1 MTGNENEVE
10 TEEGAELTAGEIWRQ
25 RLQRFR
31 ARVRSGVPFVLGVVA
46 ALLAFLLYGVLVPPP
61 PQITAREVSDTV
73 ANAMASATP
82 RPAFSEQVYQAIL
95 PSLVLIEAQSPAPST
110 GSNNT
115 GSTNNGKAEESL
127 GSGVVVDDA
136 GDILTSLHV
145 VANATDIQVT
155 FADGTQSSAQV
166 MTQQP
171 ENDIAVLRADQPPAQ
186 IVPATLGNPNS
197 LRPGDEAY
205 AVGSPFGLYGSMSAG
220 IVSGLGRSF
229 QPVGSNQELKNLIQ
243 IDAAVNPGNSGGPLL
258 NRNGQVV
265 GIVVGI
271 LNPTD
276 QRVFI
281 GIGFAVP
288 IDLAGGALGSPP
300 D

>member
-1 MTGNENEVE
+1 MTRNEDEIDI
-10 TEEGAELTAGEIWRQ
+10 EESAELTAGETWRK
-25 RLQRFR
+25 RLQRLR
-31 ARVRSGVPFVLGVVA
+31 ARVRSGVPFVLGVIA
-46 ALLAFLLYGVLVPPP
+46 ALIAFLLYGVLTPAPH
-61 PQITAREVSDTV
+61 QLTAREVNDTV

-82 RPAFSEQVYQAIL
+82 RPAFSEQVYQVIL
-95 PSLVLIEAQSPAPST
+95 PSLVLIEAQSPGT
-110 GSNNT
+110 D
-115 GSTNNGKAEESL
+115 GKAEEAL

-136 GDILTSLHV
+136 GDILTSLHI
-145 VANATDIQVT
+145 VASATAIQLT

-166 MTQQP
+166 LVRQP
-171 ENDIAVLRADQPPAQ
+171 ENDIAVLRADQPPAH
-186 IVPATLGNPNS
+186 IVPAVLGNPNAM
-197 LRPGDEAY
+197 RPGDEAY

-220 IVSGLGRSF
+220 VVSGLGRSF
-229 QPVGSNQELKNLIQ
+229 QPVGSHQELKDLIQ

-258 NRNGQVV
+258 NRYGQVV

>member
-1 MTGNENEVE
+1 MAGNEIEI
-10 TEEGAELTAGEIWRQ
+10 EESADLTAGEVWRQ
-25 RLQRFR
+25 RLQRLR

-46 ALLAFLLYGVLVPPP
+46 ALTAFLLYGVFVPAPH
-61 PQITAREVSDTV
+61 QLTASEVSDTV

-82 RPAFSEQVYQAIL
+82 RPAFSKQVYQVIL
-95 PSLVLIEAQSPAPST
+95 PSLVLIEAQSPNASDKSKP
-110 GSNNT
+110 
-115 GSTNNGKAEESL
+115 EESL

-145 VANATDIQVT
+145 VASAADIQVT

-166 MTQQP
+166 MTRQP

-186 IVPATLGNPNS
+186 IVPATLGNPSS

-229 QPVGSNQELKNLIQ
+229 KPVGSNQELKNLIQ

-258 NRNGQVV
+258 NRYGQVV

-271 LNPTD
+271 LNPTE

>member
-1 MTGNENEVE
+1 MAGNEIEI
-10 TEEGAELTAGEIWRQ
+10 EESADLTAGEVWRQ
-25 RLQRFR
+25 RLR

-46 ALLAFLLYGVLVPPP
+46 ALTAFLLYGVFVPGPH
-61 PQITAREVSDTV
+61 QLTASEVSDTV
-73 ANAMASATP
+73 ANVMASATP
-82 RPAFSEQVYQAIL
+82 RPAFSEQVYQAVL
-95 PSLVLIEAQSPAPST
+95 PSLVLIEAQSPNASDKSKP
-110 GSNNT
+110 
-115 GSTNNGKAEESL
+115 EESL

-145 VANATDIQVT
+145 VASAADIQVT

-166 MTQQP
+166 MTRQP

-229 QPVGSNQELKNLIQ
+229 KPVGSNQELKNLIQ

-258 NRNGQVV
+258 NRYGQVV

-271 LNPTD
+271 LNPTE

>member
-1 MTGNENEVE
+1 MTENEVE
-10 TEEGAELTAGEIWRQ
+10 ESADLTAGEVWRQ
-25 RLQRFR
+25 RLQRLR
-31 ARVRSGVPFVLGVVA
+31 THARSGVPFVIGVLA
-46 ALLAFLLYGVLVPPP
+46 ALTAFLLYGVLTPAPH
-61 PQITAREVSDTV
+61 QLTAREVSDTV

-82 RPAFSEQVYQAIL
+82 RPAFSEQVYQVIL
-95 PSLVLIEAQSPAPST
+95 PSLVLIEAKSPGAD
-110 GSNNT
+110 
-115 GSTNNGKAEESL
+115 GKAEDSL

-145 VANATDIQVT
+145 VSSATEIQLT

-166 MTQQP
+166 AIRQP
-171 ENDIAVLRADQPPAQ
+171 ENDIAVLHADQPPAQ
-186 IVPATLGNPNS
+186 IVPATLGNPNAM
-197 LRPGDEAY
+197 RPGDEAY
-205 AVGSPFGLYGSMSAG
+205 AVGNPFGLYGSMSAG
-220 IVSGLGRSF
+220 VVSGLGRSF

-258 NRNGQVV
+258 NRYGQVV

>member
-1 MTGNENEVE
+1 MTGNESEFE
-10 TEEGAELTAGEIWRQ
+10 IEEGADLTTGEVWRQ
-25 RLQRFR
+25 RLQRLR
-31 ARVRSGVPFVLGVVA
+31 ARMRSGVPFVLGVVA
-46 ALLAFLLYGVLVPPP
+46 ALVAFLLYGVLVPAPH
-61 PQITAREVSDTV
+61 QLTAREVSDTV
-73 ANAMASATP
+73 ANVMASATP
-82 RPAFSEQVYQAIL
+82 RPAFSEQVYQVIL
-95 PSLVLIEAQSPAPST
+95 PSLVLVEARSPATSDKGTP
-110 GSNNT
+110 
-115 GSTNNGKAEESL
+115 EESL

-136 GDILTSLHV
+136 GDILTSLHI
-145 VANATDIQVT
+145 VANAADVQVT
-155 FADGTQSSAQV
+155 FADGTQSIAQV
-166 MTQQP
+166 MVRQP
-171 ENDIAVLRADQPPAQ
+171 ENDIAVLRADQPPAK

-220 IVSGLGRSF
+220 VVSGLGRSF
-229 QPVGSNQELKNLIQ
+229 QPVGSHQELKNLIQ

-258 NRNGQVV
+258 NRYGQVV

-288 IDLAGGALGSPP
+288 IDLAGGALGSPV

>member
-10 TEEGAELTAGEIWRQ
+10 ESADLTAGEVWRR

-46 ALLAFLLYGVLVPPP
+46 ALIAFLLYGVLAPAPH
-61 PQITAREVSDTV
+61 QLTAREVSDTV

-95 PSLVLIEAQSPAPST
+95 PSLVLIEAQSPGAD
-110 GSNNT
+110 
-115 GSTNNGKAEESL
+115 GKADDSL

-145 VANATDIQVT
+145 VASATDIQLT

-166 MTQQP
+166 MIRQP

-186 IVPATLGNPNS
+186 IVPATLGNPNAM
-197 LRPGDEAY
+197 RPGDEAY
-205 AVGSPFGLYGSMSAG
+205 AVGNPFGLYGSMSAG
-220 IVSGLGRSF
+220 VVSSLGRSF

-258 NRNGQVV
+258 NRYGQVV